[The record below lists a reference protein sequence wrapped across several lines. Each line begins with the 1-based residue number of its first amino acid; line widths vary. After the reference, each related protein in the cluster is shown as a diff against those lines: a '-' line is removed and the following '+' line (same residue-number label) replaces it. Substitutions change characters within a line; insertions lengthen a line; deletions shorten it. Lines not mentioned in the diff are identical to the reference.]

1 MMAPT
6 GLLKLSSPFLL
17 FLLISGLLI
26 TNSSGQPVG
35 EQSQARSIEFP
46 NPEGY
51 VTLVADLHTH
61 TVFSDGDVWP
71 TIRIEEARKDGID
84 VISFT
89 EHLEY
94 QPHIEDIPHPDRNR
108 SFELGQLA
116 VSNSDLMV
124 IRGAEITRQINDD
137 LKAPGHIN
145 AVFIQDANKLYRYD
159 ASRKEE
165 ALAQFRPQAT
175 IHSPAEEYNAIAR
188 LWPAEQAMQ
197 EANAQSAFVFWNH
210 PAWFAQRPD
219 GIATLENIH
228 KQFIADGL
236 LHGIEV
242 VNMHWFSESGL
253 QIALDNNLTILGTSD
268 VHQLID
274 WDYEPHHGGHR
285 PVTLILAETNTEAS
299 VKEALFARR
308 TVVWFNDLLI
318 GEERNVVPLLKAS
331 LTIASASY
339 TPDTTILEVTFRNV
353 SDATFQLKNLSS
365 YTFAEDDDYLVIPQ
379 HSETM
384 IPINVIE
391 RLSSVELEFE
401 VLNAIVAPKTH
412 PNLALHSSIQ

>member
-1 MMAPT
+1 MKIFLL
-6 GLLKLSSPFLL
+6 GLLLAGS
-17 FLLISGLLI
+17 
-26 TNSSGQPVG
+26 TATYADAQP
-35 EQSQARSIEFP
+35 EQDARSIDFP
-46 NPEGY
+46 DPEGY

-61 TVFSDGDVWP
+61 TVFSDGKVWP
-71 TIRIEEARKDGID
+71 TIRIEEATKDGVD

-197 EANAQSAFVFWNH
+197 EANAQGAFVFWNH

-242 VNMHWFSESGL
+242 VNMHWFSEAAL

-318 GEERNVVPLLKAS
+318 GEERNVAPLLKAS

-384 IPINVIE
+384 IPVNVID
-391 RLSSVELEFE
+391 RLATVELEFE
-401 VLNAIVAPKTH
+401 VLNAIIAPKTH
-412 PNLALHSSIQ
+412 PRLKLQSNIH

>member
-1 MMAPT
+1 MKIFLL
-6 GLLKLSSPFLL
+6 GLLLAGS
-17 FLLISGLLI
+17 
-26 TNSSGQPVG
+26 TVTYANAQP
-35 EQSQARSIEFP
+35 EQDARSIDFP
-46 NPEGY
+46 DPEGY

-124 IRGAEITRQINDD
+124 IRGAEITRQINDE

-175 IHSPAEEYNAIAR
+175 THSPADEYNAITR
-188 LWPAEQAMQ
+188 LWPAEQAIQ

-228 KQFIADGL
+228 KRFIADGL

-242 VNMHWFSESGL
+242 VNMHWFSEAAL

-299 VKEALFARR
+299 VKDALFARR

-353 SDATFQLKNLSS
+353 SDATFQLKNTSH

-384 IPINVIE
+384 IPVNVIE
-391 RLSSVELEFE
+391 RFSSVELEFE

-412 PNLALHSSIQ
+412 PNLVLHSPIQ

>member
-1 MMAPT
+1 MKIFLL
-6 GLLKLSSPFLL
+6 GLLLAGS
-17 FLLISGLLI
+17 
-26 TNSSGQPVG
+26 TATYADAQP
-35 EQSQARSIEFP
+35 EQDARSIDFP
-46 NPEGY
+46 DPEGY

-61 TVFSDGDVWP
+61 TVFSDGKVWP
-71 TIRIEEARKDGID
+71 TIRIEEATKDGVD

-197 EANAQSAFVFWNH
+197 EANAQGAFVFWNH

-242 VNMHWFSESGL
+242 VNMNWYSEAAL

-268 VHQLID
+268 VHNLID

-318 GEERNVVPLLKAS
+318 GEERNVAPLLKAS

-384 IPINVIE
+384 IPVNVID
-391 RLSSVELEFE
+391 RLATVELEFE
-401 VLNAIVAPKTH
+401 VLNAIIAPKTH
-412 PNLALHSSIQ
+412 PRLKLQSNIH

>member
-1 MMAPT
+1 MKIFLL
-6 GLLKLSSPFLL
+6 GLLLAGS
-17 FLLISGLLI
+17 
-26 TNSSGQPVG
+26 TVTYADAQP
-35 EQSQARSIEFP
+35 EQDARSIDFP
-46 NPEGY
+46 DPEGY

-71 TIRIEEARKDGID
+71 TIRIEEATKDGID

-242 VNMHWFSESGL
+242 VNMHWFSESAL

-318 GEERNVVPLLKAS
+318 GEERNVVPLVKAS
-331 LTIASASY
+331 LTIPSASY

>member
-1 MMAPT
+1 MKIFLL
-6 GLLKLSSPFLL
+6 GLLLAGS
-17 FLLISGLLI
+17 
-26 TNSSGQPVG
+26 TVTYANAQP
-35 EQSQARSIEFP
+35 EQDARSIDFP
-46 NPEGY
+46 DPEGY

-124 IRGAEITRQINDD
+124 IRGAEITRQINDE

-175 IHSPAEEYNAIAR
+175 THSPADEYNAITR
-188 LWPAEQAMQ
+188 LWPAEQAIQ

-228 KQFIADGL
+228 KRFIADGL

-242 VNMHWFSESGL
+242 VNMHWFSEAAL

-299 VKEALFARR
+299 VKDALFARR

-331 LTIASASY
+331 LTISSASY

-384 IPINVIE
+384 IPVNVIE
-391 RLSSVELEFE
+391 RFSSVELEFE

-412 PNLALHSSIQ
+412 PNLVLHSPIQ

>member
-1 MMAPT
+1 MKIILV
-6 GLLKLSSPFLL
+6 GLLLAGSAA
-17 FLLISGLLI
+17 
-26 TNSSGQPVG
+26 TYADAQP
-35 EQSQARSIEFP
+35 EQDARSIDFP
-46 NPEGY
+46 DPEGY

-71 TIRIEEARKDGID
+71 TIRIEEATKDGID

-124 IRGAEITRQINDD
+124 IKGAEITRQINDD

-175 IHSPAEEYNAIAR
+175 THSPADEYNAITR
-188 LWPAEQAMQ
+188 LWPAEQAIQ

-228 KQFIADGL
+228 KRFIADGL

-242 VNMHWFSESGL
+242 VNMHWFSEAAL

-299 VKEALFARR
+299 VKDALFARR

-353 SDATFQLKNLSS
+353 SDATFQLKNTSH

-384 IPINVIE
+384 IPVNVIE

-412 PNLALHSSIQ
+412 PNLVLHSPIQ

>member
-1 MMAPT
+1 MKIFLL
-6 GLLKLSSPFLL
+6 GLLLAGS
-17 FLLISGLLI
+17 
-26 TNSSGQPVG
+26 TATYADAQP
-35 EQSQARSIEFP
+35 EQDARSIDFP
-46 NPEGY
+46 DPEGY

-61 TVFSDGDVWP
+61 TVFSDGKVWP
-71 TIRIEEARKDGID
+71 TIRIEEAAKDGVD

-124 IRGAEITRQINDD
+124 IRGAEITRQINDA

-197 EANAQSAFVFWNH
+197 EANAQGAFVFWNH

-236 LHGIEV
+236 LHGI
-242 VNMHWFSESGL
+242 
-253 QIALDNNLTILGTSD
+253 
-268 VHQLID
+268 
-274 WDYEPHHGGHR
+274 
-285 PVTLILAETNTEAS
+285 
-299 VKEALFARR
+299 
-308 TVVWFNDLLI
+308 
-318 GEERNVVPLLKAS
+318 
-331 LTIASASY
+331 
-339 TPDTTILEVTFRNV
+339 
-353 SDATFQLKNLSS
+353 
-365 YTFAEDDDYLVIPQ
+365 
-379 HSETM
+379 
-384 IPINVIE
+384 
-391 RLSSVELEFE
+391 
-401 VLNAIVAPKTH
+401 
-412 PNLALHSSIQ
+412 

>member
-1 MMAPT
+1 MKIFLL
-6 GLLKLSSPFLL
+6 GLLLAGS
-17 FLLISGLLI
+17 
-26 TNSSGQPVG
+26 TATYADAQP
-35 EQSQARSIEFP
+35 EQDARSIDFP
-46 NPEGY
+46 DPEGY

-61 TVFSDGDVWP
+61 TVFSDGKVWP
-71 TIRIEEARKDGID
+71 TIRIEEAAKDGVD

-159 ASRKEE
+159 VSRKEE

-197 EANAQSAFVFWNH
+197 EANAQGAFVFWNH

-242 VNMHWFSESGL
+242 VNMNWYSEAAL

-268 VHQLID
+268 VHNLID

-384 IPINVIE
+384 IPVNVID
-391 RLSSVELEFE
+391 RLATVELEFE
-401 VLNAIVAPKTH
+401 VLNAIIAPKTH
-412 PNLALHSSIQ
+412 PRLKLQSNIH

>member
-1 MMAPT
+1 MKIILV
-6 GLLKLSSPFLL
+6 GLLLAGSAA
-17 FLLISGLLI
+17 
-26 TNSSGQPVG
+26 TYADAQP
-35 EQSQARSIEFP
+35 EQDARSIDFP
-46 NPEGY
+46 DPEGY

-71 TIRIEEARKDGID
+71 TIRIEEATKDGID

-124 IRGAEITRQINDD
+124 IKGAEITRQINDD

-175 IHSPAEEYNAIAR
+175 THSPADEYNAITR
-188 LWPAEQAMQ
+188 LWPAEQAIQ

-242 VNMHWFSESGL
+242 VNMHWFSEAAL

-285 PVTLILAETNTEAS
+285 PVTLILADTNTEAS

-353 SDATFQLKNLSS
+353 SDATFQLKNTSH

-384 IPINVIE
+384 IPVNVIE

-412 PNLALHSSIQ
+412 PNLVLHSPIQ

>member
-1 MMAPT
+1 MKIILV
-6 GLLKLSSPFLL
+6 GLLLAGSAA
-17 FLLISGLLI
+17 
-26 TNSSGQPVG
+26 TYADAQP
-35 EQSQARSIEFP
+35 EQDARSIDFP
-46 NPEGY
+46 DPEGY

-71 TIRIEEARKDGID
+71 TIRIEEATKDGID

-124 IRGAEITRQINDD
+124 IKGAEITRQINDD
-137 LKAPGHIN
+137 LKTPGHIN

-175 IHSPAEEYNAIAR
+175 THSPADEYNAITR
-188 LWPAEQAMQ
+188 LWPAEQAIQ

-242 VNMHWFSESGL
+242 VNMHWFSEAAL

-285 PVTLILAETNTEAS
+285 PVTLILADTNTEAS

-353 SDATFQLKNLSS
+353 SDATFQLKNTSH

-384 IPINVIE
+384 IPVNVIE
-391 RLSSVELEFE
+391 RLSSVELKFE

-412 PNLALHSSIQ
+412 PNLVLHSPIQ

>member
-1 MMAPT
+1 MKIFLL
-6 GLLKLSSPFLL
+6 GLLLAGS
-17 FLLISGLLI
+17 
-26 TNSSGQPVG
+26 TVTYADAQP
-35 EQSQARSIEFP
+35 EQDARSIDFP
-46 NPEGY
+46 DAEGY

-71 TIRIEEARKDGID
+71 TIRIEEATKDGID

-124 IRGAEITRQINDD
+124 IRGAEITRQINDN

-242 VNMHWFSESGL
+242 VNMHWFSEAAL

-285 PVTLILAETNTEAS
+285 PVYLFLAETNTEAS

-318 GEERNVVPLLKAS
+318 GEERNVAPLLKAS

-384 IPINVIE
+384 IPVNVIDS
-391 RLSSVELEFE
+391 LATVELEFE

-412 PNLALHSSIQ
+412 PRLKLHSNIH

>member
-1 MMAPT
+1 MKIFLL
-6 GLLKLSSPFLL
+6 GLLLAGS
-17 FLLISGLLI
+17 
-26 TNSSGQPVG
+26 TATYADAQP
-35 EQSQARSIEFP
+35 EQDARSIDFP
-46 NPEGY
+46 DPEGY

-61 TVFSDGDVWP
+61 TVFSDGKVWP
-71 TIRIEEARKDGID
+71 TIRIEEAAKDGVD

-197 EANAQSAFVFWNH
+197 EANAQGAFVFWNH

-242 VNMHWFSESGL
+242 VNMNWYSEAAL

-268 VHQLID
+268 VHNLID

-318 GEERNVVPLLKAS
+318 GEERNVAPLLKAS

-384 IPINVIE
+384 IPVNVID
-391 RLSSVELEFE
+391 RLATVELEFE
-401 VLNAIVAPKTH
+401 VLNAIIAPKTH
-412 PNLALHSSIQ
+412 PRLKLQSNIH

>member
-1 MMAPT
+1 MKIFLL
-6 GLLKLSSPFLL
+6 GLLLAGS
-17 FLLISGLLI
+17 
-26 TNSSGQPVG
+26 TATYADAQA
-35 EQSQARSIEFP
+35 EQDARSIDFP
-46 NPEGY
+46 DPEGY

-61 TVFSDGDVWP
+61 TVFSDGKVWP
-71 TIRIEEARKDGID
+71 TIRIEEATKDGVD

-197 EANAQSAFVFWNH
+197 EANAQGAFVFWNH

-242 VNMHWFSESGL
+242 VNMHWFSESAL

-318 GEERNVVPLLKAS
+318 GEERNVAPLLKAS

-353 SDATFQLKNLSS
+353 SDATFQLKNLSR

-384 IPINVIE
+384 IPVNVID
-391 RLSSVELEFE
+391 RLATVELEFE
-401 VLNAIVAPKTH
+401 VLNAIIAPKTH
-412 PNLALHSSIQ
+412 PRLKLQSNIH

>member
-1 MMAPT
+1 MKIFLL
-6 GLLKLSSPFLL
+6 GLLLAGS
-17 FLLISGLLI
+17 
-26 TNSSGQPVG
+26 TVTYANAQP
-35 EQSQARSIEFP
+35 EQDARSIDFP
-46 NPEGY
+46 DPEGY

-124 IRGAEITRQINDD
+124 IRGAEITRQINDE

-242 VNMHWFSESGL
+242 VNMHWFSEAAL

-318 GEERNVVPLLKAS
+318 GEERNVAPLLKAS

-384 IPINVIE
+384 IPVNVIE

>member
-1 MMAPT
+1 MKIFLL
-6 GLLKLSSPFLL
+6 GLLLAGS
-17 FLLISGLLI
+17 
-26 TNSSGQPVG
+26 TVTYADAQP
-35 EQSQARSIEFP
+35 EQDARSIDFP
-46 NPEGY
+46 DPEGY

-71 TIRIEEARKDGID
+71 TIRIEEATKDGID

-242 VNMHWFSESGL
+242 VNMHWFSEAAL

-384 IPINVIE
+384 IPVNVID
-391 RLSSVELEFE
+391 RLATVELEFE
-401 VLNAIVAPKTH
+401 VLNAIIAPKTH
-412 PNLALHSSIQ
+412 PRLKLQSNIH

>member
-1 MMAPT
+1 MKIFLL
-6 GLLKLSSPFLL
+6 GLLLAGS
-17 FLLISGLLI
+17 
-26 TNSSGQPVG
+26 TVTYANAQP
-35 EQSQARSIEFP
+35 EQDARSIDFP
-46 NPEGY
+46 DPEGY

-71 TIRIEEARKDGID
+71 TIRIEEATKDGID

-124 IRGAEITRQINDD
+124 IRGAEITRQINDE

-175 IHSPAEEYNAIAR
+175 THSPADEYNAITR
-188 LWPAEQAMQ
+188 LWPAEQAIQ

-228 KQFIADGL
+228 KRFIADGL

-242 VNMHWFSESGL
+242 VNMHWFSEAAL

-299 VKEALFARR
+299 VKDALFARR

-384 IPINVIE
+384 IPVNVIE

>member
-1 MMAPT
+1 MKIFLL
-6 GLLKLSSPFLL
+6 GLLLAGS
-17 FLLISGLLI
+17 
-26 TNSSGQPVG
+26 TVTYADAQP
-35 EQSQARSIEFP
+35 EQDARSIDFP
-46 NPEGY
+46 DPEGY

-71 TIRIEEARKDGID
+71 TIRIEEATKDGID

-116 VSNSDLMV
+116 VNNSDLMV

-242 VNMHWFSESGL
+242 VNMHWFSESAL

-384 IPINVIE
+384 IPVNVID
-391 RLSSVELEFE
+391 RLATVELEFE
-401 VLNAIVAPKTH
+401 VLNAIIAPKTH
-412 PNLALHSSIQ
+412 PRLKLQSNIH

>member
-1 MMAPT
+1 MKIFLL
-6 GLLKLSSPFLL
+6 GLLLAGS
-17 FLLISGLLI
+17 
-26 TNSSGQPVG
+26 TVTYANAQP
-35 EQSQARSIEFP
+35 EQDARSIDFP
-46 NPEGY
+46 DPEGY

-71 TIRIEEARKDGID
+71 TIRIEEATKDGID

-124 IRGAEITRQINDD
+124 IRGAEITRQINDE

-175 IHSPAEEYNAIAR
+175 THSPADEYNAITR
-188 LWPAEQAMQ
+188 LWPAEQAIQ

-228 KQFIADGL
+228 KRFIADGL

-242 VNMHWFSESGL
+242 VNMHWFSEAAL

-299 VKEALFARR
+299 VKDALFARR

-318 GEERNVVPLLKAS
+318 GEESNVALLLEAS

-353 SDATFQLKNLSS
+353 SDATFQLKNTSH

-384 IPINVIE
+384 IPVNVID
-391 RLSSVELEFE
+391 RLATVELEFE
-401 VLNAIVAPKTH
+401 VLNAIIAPKTH
-412 PNLALHSSIQ
+412 PNLVLHSPIQ

>member
-1 MMAPT
+1 MKIFLL
-6 GLLKLSSPFLL
+6 GLLLAGS
-17 FLLISGLLI
+17 
-26 TNSSGQPVG
+26 TVTYADAQP
-35 EQSQARSIEFP
+35 EQDARSIDFP
-46 NPEGY
+46 DPEGY

-71 TIRIEEARKDGID
+71 TIRIEEATKDGID

-116 VSNSDLMV
+116 VNNSDLMV

-242 VNMHWFSESGL
+242 VNMHWFSEAAL

-318 GEERNVVPLLKAS
+318 GEKRNVVPLLKAS

-384 IPINVIE
+384 IPVNVIE

>member
-1 MMAPT
+1 MKIFLL
-6 GLLKLSSPFLL
+6 GLLLAGS
-17 FLLISGLLI
+17 
-26 TNSSGQPVG
+26 TVTYADAQP
-35 EQSQARSIEFP
+35 EQDARSIDFP
-46 NPEGY
+46 DPEGY

-71 TIRIEEARKDGID
+71 TIRIEEATKDGID

-242 VNMHWFSESGL
+242 VNMHWFSESAL

-318 GEERNVVPLLKAS
+318 GEKRNVVPLLKAS

-384 IPINVIE
+384 IPVNVIE

>member
-1 MMAPT
+1 MKIFLL
-6 GLLKLSSPFLL
+6 GLLLAGS
-17 FLLISGLLI
+17 
-26 TNSSGQPVG
+26 TVTYANAQP
-35 EQSQARSIEFP
+35 EQDARSIDFP
-46 NPEGY
+46 DPEGY

-124 IRGAEITRQINDD
+124 IRGAEITRQINDE

-175 IHSPAEEYNAIAR
+175 THSPADEYNAITR
-188 LWPAEQAMQ
+188 LWPAEQAIQ

-228 KQFIADGL
+228 KRFIADGL

-242 VNMHWFSESGL
+242 VNMHWFSEAAL

-299 VKEALFARR
+299 VKDALFARR

-353 SDATFQLKNLSS
+353 SDATFQLKNTSH

-384 IPINVIE
+384 IPVNVIE

-412 PNLALHSSIQ
+412 PNLVLHSPIQ

>member
-1 MMAPT
+1 MKIFLL
-6 GLLKLSSPFLL
+6 GLLLAGS
-17 FLLISGLLI
+17 
-26 TNSSGQPVG
+26 TATYADAQA
-35 EQSQARSIEFP
+35 EQDARSIDFP
-46 NPEGY
+46 DPEGY

-61 TVFSDGDVWP
+61 TVFSDGKVWP
-71 TIRIEEARKDGID
+71 TIRIEEATKDGVD

-197 EANAQSAFVFWNH
+197 EANAQGAFVFWNH

-242 VNMHWFSESGL
+242 VNMNWYSEAAL

-268 VHQLID
+268 VHNLID

-318 GEERNVVPLLKAS
+318 GEERNVAPLLKAS

-384 IPINVIE
+384 IPVNVID
-391 RLSSVELEFE
+391 RLATVELEFE
-401 VLNAIVAPKTH
+401 VLNAIIAPKTH
-412 PNLALHSSIQ
+412 PRLKLQSNIH

>member
-1 MMAPT
+1 MKIFLL
-6 GLLKLSSPFLL
+6 GLLLAGS
-17 FLLISGLLI
+17 
-26 TNSSGQPVG
+26 TVTYADAQP
-35 EQSQARSIEFP
+35 EQDARSIDFP
-46 NPEGY
+46 DPEGY

-71 TIRIEEARKDGID
+71 TIRIEEATKDGID

-242 VNMHWFSESGL
+242 VNMHWFSEAAL

-318 GEERNVVPLLKAS
+318 GEERNVAPLLKAS

-384 IPINVIE
+384 IPVNVIDS
-391 RLSSVELEFE
+391 LATVELEFE

-412 PNLALHSSIQ
+412 PRLKLHSNIH

>member
-1 MMAPT
+1 MKIFLL
-6 GLLKLSSPFLL
+6 GLLLAGS
-17 FLLISGLLI
+17 
-26 TNSSGQPVG
+26 TVTYADAQP
-35 EQSQARSIEFP
+35 EQDARSIDFP
-46 NPEGY
+46 DPEGY

-71 TIRIEEARKDGID
+71 TIRIEEAAKDGID

-242 VNMHWFSESGL
+242 VNMNWYSEAAL

-318 GEERNVVPLLKAS
+318 GEERNVAPLLKAS

-384 IPINVIE
+384 IPVNVID
-391 RLSSVELEFE
+391 RLATVELEFE
-401 VLNAIVAPKTH
+401 VLNAIIAPKTH
-412 PNLALHSSIQ
+412 PRLKLQSNIH

>member
-1 MMAPT
+1 MKIILV
-6 GLLKLSSPFLL
+6 GLLLAGSAA
-17 FLLISGLLI
+17 
-26 TNSSGQPVG
+26 TYADAQP
-35 EQSQARSIEFP
+35 EQDARSIDFP
-46 NPEGY
+46 DPEGY

-71 TIRIEEARKDGID
+71 TIRIEEATKDGID

-108 SFELGQLA
+108 SFELGTLA

-124 IRGAEITRQINDD
+124 IKGAEITRQINDD

-175 IHSPAEEYNAIAR
+175 THSPADEYNAITR
-188 LWPAEQAMQ
+188 LWPAEQAIQ

-242 VNMHWFSESGL
+242 VNMHWFSEAAL

-299 VKEALFARR
+299 VKDALFARR

-353 SDATFQLKNLSS
+353 SDATFQLKNTSH

-384 IPINVIE
+384 IPVNVIE

-412 PNLALHSSIQ
+412 PNLVLHSPIQ

>member
-1 MMAPT
+1 M
-6 GLLKLSSPFLL
+6 KL
-17 FLLISGLLI
+17 FLLGLLLAGS
-26 TNSSGQPVG
+26 TATYADAQP
-35 EQSQARSIEFP
+35 EQDARSIDFP
-46 NPEGY
+46 DPEGY

-242 VNMHWFSESGL
+242 VNMHWFSEAAL

-318 GEERNVVPLLKAS
+318 GEERNVAPLLKVS

-384 IPINVIE
+384 IPVNVID
-391 RLSSVELEFE
+391 RLATVELEFE
-401 VLNAIVAPKTH
+401 VLNAIIAPKTH
-412 PNLALHSSIQ
+412 PRLKLQSNIH

>member
-1 MMAPT
+1 MKIILV
-6 GLLKLSSPFLL
+6 GLLLAGSAA
-17 FLLISGLLI
+17 
-26 TNSSGQPVG
+26 TYADAQP
-35 EQSQARSIEFP
+35 EQDARSIDFP
-46 NPEGY
+46 DPEGY

-71 TIRIEEARKDGID
+71 TIRIEEATKDGID

-124 IRGAEITRQINDD
+124 IKGAEITRQINDD

-175 IHSPAEEYNAIAR
+175 THSPADEYNAITR
-188 LWPAEQAMQ
+188 LWPAEQAIQ

-228 KQFIADGL
+228 KRFIADGL

-242 VNMHWFSESGL
+242 VNMHWFSEAAL

-299 VKEALFARR
+299 VKDALFARR

-353 SDATFQLKNLSS
+353 SDATFQLKNTSH

-384 IPINVIE
+384 IPVNVIE

-412 PNLALHSSIQ
+412 PNLVLHSTIQ

>member
-1 MMAPT
+1 MKIFLL
-6 GLLKLSSPFLL
+6 GLLLAGS
-17 FLLISGLLI
+17 
-26 TNSSGQPVG
+26 TATYADAQP
-35 EQSQARSIEFP
+35 EQDARSIDFP
-46 NPEGY
+46 DPEGY

-71 TIRIEEARKDGID
+71 TIRIEEATKDGID

-242 VNMHWFSESGL
+242 VNMHWFSEAAL

-318 GEERNVVPLLKAS
+318 GEERNVVPLVKAS

-384 IPINVIE
+384 IPVNVID
-391 RLSSVELEFE
+391 RLATVELEFE
-401 VLNAIVAPKTH
+401 VLNAIIAPKTH
-412 PNLALHSSIQ
+412 PRLKLQSNIH

>member
-1 MMAPT
+1 MKIFLL
-6 GLLKLSSPFLL
+6 GLLLAGS
-17 FLLISGLLI
+17 
-26 TNSSGQPVG
+26 TVTYANAQP
-35 EQSQARSIEFP
+35 EQDARSIDFP
-46 NPEGY
+46 DPEGY

-242 VNMHWFSESGL
+242 VNMHWFSESAL

-318 GEERNVVPLLKAS
+318 GEERNVAPLLKAS

-353 SDATFQLKNLSS
+353 SDATFQLKNLPS

-384 IPINVIE
+384 IPVNVIE

>member
-1 MMAPT
+1 MKIFLL
-6 GLLKLSSPFLL
+6 GLLLAGS
-17 FLLISGLLI
+17 
-26 TNSSGQPVG
+26 TVTYADAQP
-35 EQSQARSIEFP
+35 EQDARSIDFP
-46 NPEGY
+46 DPEGY

-71 TIRIEEARKDGID
+71 TIRIEEATKDGID

-242 VNMHWFSESGL
+242 VNMHWFSEAAL

>member
-1 MMAPT
+1 MKIFLL
-6 GLLKLSSPFLL
+6 GLLLAGS
-17 FLLISGLLI
+17 
-26 TNSSGQPVG
+26 TVTYADAQP
-35 EQSQARSIEFP
+35 EQDARSIDFP
-46 NPEGY
+46 DAEGY

-71 TIRIEEARKDGID
+71 TIRIEEATKDGID

-242 VNMHWFSESGL
+242 VNMHWFSEAAL

-318 GEERNVVPLLKAS
+318 GEERNVAPLLKAS

-384 IPINVIE
+384 IPVNVIDS
-391 RLSSVELEFE
+391 LATVELEFE

-412 PNLALHSSIQ
+412 PRLKLHSNIH

>member
-1 MMAPT
+1 MKIILV
-6 GLLKLSSPFLL
+6 GLLLAGSAA
-17 FLLISGLLI
+17 
-26 TNSSGQPVG
+26 TYADAQP
-35 EQSQARSIEFP
+35 EQDARSIDFP
-46 NPEGY
+46 DPEGY

-71 TIRIEEARKDGID
+71 TIRIEEATKDGID

-108 SFELGQLA
+108 SFELGTLA

-124 IRGAEITRQINDD
+124 IKGAEITRQINDD

-175 IHSPAEEYNAIAR
+175 THSPADEYNAITR
-188 LWPAEQAMQ
+188 LWPAEQAIQ

-242 VNMHWFSESGL
+242 VNMHWFSEAAL

-285 PVTLILAETNTEAS
+285 PVTLILADTNTEAS

-353 SDATFQLKNLSS
+353 SDATFQLKNTSH

-384 IPINVIE
+384 IPVNVIE
-391 RLSSVELEFE
+391 RLSSVELKFE

-412 PNLALHSSIQ
+412 PNLVLHSPIQ

>member
-1 MMAPT
+1 M
-6 GLLKLSSPFLL
+6 KL
-17 FLLISGLLI
+17 FLLGLLLAGS
-26 TNSSGQPVG
+26 TVTYADAQP
-35 EQSQARSIEFP
+35 EQDARSIDFP
-46 NPEGY
+46 DPEGY

-71 TIRIEEARKDGID
+71 TIRIEEATKDGID

-242 VNMHWFSESGL
+242 VNMHWFSEAAL

-318 GEERNVVPLLKAS
+318 GEERNVAPLLKVS

-384 IPINVIE
+384 IPVNVID
-391 RLSSVELEFE
+391 RLATVELEFE
-401 VLNAIVAPKTH
+401 VLNAIIAPKTH
-412 PNLALHSSIQ
+412 PRLKLQSNIH

>member
-1 MMAPT
+1 MKIFLL
-6 GLLKLSSPFLL
+6 GLLLAGS
-17 FLLISGLLI
+17 
-26 TNSSGQPVG
+26 TVTYADAQP
-35 EQSQARSIEFP
+35 EQDARSIDFP
-46 NPEGY
+46 DAEGY
-51 VTLVADLHTH
+51 VTLVAALHTH

-71 TIRIEEARKDGID
+71 TIRIEEATKDGID

-124 IRGAEITRQINDD
+124 IRGAEITRQINDN

-242 VNMHWFSESGL
+242 VNMHWFSEAAL

-318 GEERNVVPLLKAS
+318 GEERNVAPLLKAS

-384 IPINVIE
+384 IPVNVIDS
-391 RLSSVELEFE
+391 LATVELEFE

-412 PNLALHSSIQ
+412 PRLKLHSNIH

>member
-1 MMAPT
+1 MKIFLL
-6 GLLKLSSPFLL
+6 GLLLAGS
-17 FLLISGLLI
+17 
-26 TNSSGQPVG
+26 TVTYADAQP
-35 EQSQARSIEFP
+35 EQDARSIDFP
-46 NPEGY
+46 DPEGY

-116 VSNSDLMV
+116 VNNSDLMV

-197 EANAQSAFVFWNH
+197 EANAQGAFVFWNH

-242 VNMHWFSESGL
+242 VNMHWFSESAL

-384 IPINVIE
+384 IPVNVIE

>member
-1 MMAPT
+1 MKIFLL
-6 GLLKLSSPFLL
+6 GLLLAGS
-17 FLLISGLLI
+17 
-26 TNSSGQPVG
+26 TVTYANAQP
-35 EQSQARSIEFP
+35 EQDARSIDFP
-46 NPEGY
+46 DPEGY

-71 TIRIEEARKDGID
+71 TIRIEEATKDGVD

-116 VSNSDLMV
+116 VNNSDLMV

-242 VNMHWFSESGL
+242 VNMHWFSEAAL

-318 GEERNVVPLLKAS
+318 GEERNVAPLLKAS

-384 IPINVIE
+384 IPVNVIE

>member
-1 MMAPT
+1 MKIILV
-6 GLLKLSSPFLL
+6 GLLLAGSAA
-17 FLLISGLLI
+17 
-26 TNSSGQPVG
+26 TYADAQP
-35 EQSQARSIEFP
+35 EQDARSIDFP
-46 NPEGY
+46 DPEGY

-71 TIRIEEARKDGID
+71 TIRIEEATKDGID

-124 IRGAEITRQINDD
+124 IKGAEITRQINDD
-137 LKAPGHIN
+137 LKTPGHIN

-175 IHSPAEEYNAIAR
+175 THSPADEYNAITR
-188 LWPAEQAMQ
+188 LWPAEQAIQ

-242 VNMHWFSESGL
+242 VNMHWFSEAAL

-285 PVTLILAETNTEAS
+285 PVTLILADTNTEAS

-353 SDATFQLKNLSS
+353 SDATFQLKNTSH

-384 IPINVIE
+384 IPVNVIE

-412 PNLALHSSIQ
+412 PNLVLHSPIQ

>member
-1 MMAPT
+1 MTLPT
-6 GLLKLSSPFLL
+6 GLLKLFSPFFV
-17 FLLISGLLI
+17 FLLTSGLLI
-26 TNSSGQPVG
+26 TDSSAQSVE
-35 EQSQARSIEFP
+35 EQSQSRSIDFP
-46 NPEGY
+46 DPEGY

-71 TIRIEEARKDGID
+71 TIRIEEATKDGID

-108 SFELGQLA
+108 SFELGKLA

-124 IRGAEITRQINDD
+124 IKGAEITRQINDD

-165 ALAQFRPQAT
+165 ALARFRPQAT
-175 IHSPAEEYNAIAR
+175 THSPADEYNAIAR

-197 EANAQSAFVFWNH
+197 EANVQGAFVFWNH

-228 KQFIADGL
+228 KQFIAEGL

-242 VNMHWFSESGL
+242 VNMHWFSEAAL

-299 VKEALFARR
+299 LKDALFARR

-318 GEERNVVPLLKAS
+318 GEERNVALLLEAS

-384 IPINVIE
+384 IPVNVIDP
-391 RLSSVELEFE
+391 LPSVELKFE
-401 VLNAIVAPKTH
+401 VLNALIAPKTH
-412 PNLALHSSIQ
+412 PHLALQSLIQ

>member
-1 MMAPT
+1 MKIFLL
-6 GLLKLSSPFLL
+6 GLLLAGS
-17 FLLISGLLI
+17 
-26 TNSSGQPVG
+26 TVTYADAQP
-35 EQSQARSIEFP
+35 EQDARSIDFP
-46 NPEGY
+46 DAEGY

-71 TIRIEEARKDGID
+71 TIRIEEATKDGID

-124 IRGAEITRQINDD
+124 IRGAEITRQINDN

-242 VNMHWFSESGL
+242 VNMHWFSEAAL

-318 GEERNVVPLLKAS
+318 GEERNVAPLLKAS

-384 IPINVIE
+384 IPVNVIDS
-391 RLSSVELEFE
+391 LATVELEFE

-412 PNLALHSSIQ
+412 PRLKLHSNIH